1 MARTVHP
8 DALAAARVGAG
19 WAFERVY
26 AALGPP
32 VLGYLAA
39 QGAPDPESA
48 LNEVFLRAFRGLTR
62 FDGTGDQL
70 RSWVFAIAHNLL
82 VDERRTAGRRPSPV
96 PLDDLDPMA
105 GDAEDDAFERLGTDR
120 VNAVLAVLAPDQRE
134 VIVLRFV
141 ADLSLAGVAEAT
153 GRSLTAVKALQ
164 HRGLD
169 ALRRQLGEILPL
181 AVSP

>member
-26 AALGPP
+26 AVLAPP
-32 VLGYLAA
+32 VLGYLVT
-39 QGAPDPESA
+39 QGSPDPEGA
-48 LNEVFLRAFRGLTR
+48 LNEVFLRAFRGLSR
-62 FDGTGDQL
+62 FEGSDDQL

-82 VDERRTAGRRPSPV
+82 VDERRTAGRRPSAV
-96 PLDDLDPMA
+96 PLEDLDPMA
-105 GDAEDDAFERLGTDR
+105 GDAEDDAFERLGGDR

-141 ADLSLAGVAEAT
+141 ADLSLAGVAEVT
-153 GRSLTAVKALQ
+153 GRSLSAVKALQ
-164 HRGLD
+164 RRGLD
-169 ALRRQLGEILPL
+169 AIRRQLARIRPLP
-181 AVSP
+181 VSP